1 MSEARDRTSTVGV
14 RGARS
19 LVWRTH
25 ITSSILSLMPF
36 ISFFFFPFLFS
47 FFGQLLCLEAAKLC
61 CMRGMKADMLVLHHL
76 RGCSQCFPLENDFR
90 GGFSYM
96 TSFVLWKFP
105 SVLSFLDVVTIRERS
120 ILSCFMC
127 HLLRYSCA
135 FILHSVN
142 VVNYTEGVL

>member
-1 MSEARDRTSTVGV
+1 MKSKFRFYVRGGRNRTGPWKSDPGYCEEKTIAEFRVSEVRDRTSTVGV

-36 ISFFFFPFLFS
+36 ISFFFFPFLFY

-105 SVLSFLDVVTIRERS
+105 SVLRDRKSVV
-120 ILSCFMC
+120 
-127 HLLRYSCA
+127 
-135 FILHSVN
+135 
-142 VVNYTEGVL
+142 